1 MIFIQIRSTSLKAAG
16 EHTRITLK
24 VIESLTYICNDS
36 KRLLELDK
44 NLQVLLEEFKK
55 HLPHDQQLIVRSSVV
70 SRALKTKRKYAQ
82 IKRSLQ
88 CSQLNLAKKKGRKKA
103 SSKFRN
109 RVGSK
114 ADRLRK
120 VELC

>member
-1 MIFIQIRSTSLKAAG
+1 MAG

-24 VIESLTYICNDS
+24 VIESLTYICTDA
-36 KRLLELDK
+36 KRLLELDT
-44 NLQVLLEEFKK
+44 NLHSLLEDFKRD
-55 HLPHDQQLIVRSSVV
+55 LPHDQQLIVRTSVA
-70 SRALKTKRKYAQ
+70 SRALKTKRKYAR

-88 CSQLNLAKKKGRKKA
+88 CSQLDVAKKRGRKKA
-103 SSKFRN
+103 SSKFRK

-120 VELC
+120 VRSS